1 MKRYFSAD
9 KIPIFLNFFVTLFLL
24 LLVKDMSSIDSFAKL
39 AVAILEFII
48 ILELVRMLI
57 DFLFSD
63 DNRIQ
68 LRLMIDSTIVFFIR
82 DIMLIVN
89 DKFDI
94 LKILS
99 ILCVIAVLFIFR
111 VLSMKY
117 SPSYME
123 KKYQKKLDEV

>member
-57 DFLFSD
+57 DFLFSE

>member
-57 DFLFSD
+57 DFLFSN